1 MNEVIKTLIII
12 YDNYNNVLIIQK
24 GNNKDNPKGLW
35 SLVGKELKGKE
46 SEEAC
51 IIKGVEKNLGCGIY
65 NLAPFKEYTINE
77 ENNVKLVVYSGVV
90 GGYITCH
97 KSINKMKWINEKEVE
112 THNFSMEEKEILTDF
127 FKI

>member
-12 YDNYNNVLIIQK
+12 YDNYNNVLAIQR
-24 GNNKDNPKGLW
+24 GNTKDNPRGIW

-51 IIKGVEKNLGCGIY
+51 IIKAVEKNLGCGIF
-65 NLAPFKEYTINE
+65 NLALFKEYSING
-77 ENNVKLVVYSGVV
+77 ENNGKLVVYSGVV

-97 KSINKMKWINEKEVE
+97 KSIGKIKWINEKEVE
-112 THNFSMEEKEILTDF
+112 THNFSIEEKEILTDF
-127 FKI
+127 FEK